1 MKYLHLIFILIILSS
16 CSTFSDFDA
25 PEEEKGSPGLFSKD
39 SKKGLSLSDMILND
53 QSDQS
58 TSFYV
63 NAYLW
68 RASLE
73 VASIAPLIS
82 TDAFGGT
89 IISDWYINP
98 KTKNKKIKLTVFV
111 KSQELRS
118 NGISVK
124 VYVKT
129 LANNEWSETTI
140 DKNLGLK
147 IEEII
152 LNKAREMRLNTKQ

>member
-1 MKYLHLIFILIILSS
+1 
-16 CSTFSDFDA
+16 
-25 PEEEKGSPGLFSKD
+25 
-39 SKKGLSLSDMILND
+39 MILKD
-53 QSDQS
+53 EDEGS
-58 TSFYV
+58 SFYV

-68 RASLE
+68 RASLD

-98 KTKNKKIKLTVFV
+98 KTKNKKIKLAVFV
-111 KSQELRS
+111 KSRELRS

-129 LANNEWSETTI
+129 LEKNKWSETTI
-140 DKNLGLK
+140 DEDLGLK

>member
-1 MKYLHLIFILIILSS
+1 MIF
-16 CSTFSDFDA
+16 
-25 PEEEKGSPGLFSKD
+25 KD
-39 SKKGLSLSDMILND
+39 QND
-53 QSDQS
+53 QSS
-58 TSFYV
+58 SFYV

-89 IISDWYINP
+89 IISDWYIHP
-98 KTKNKKIKLTVFV
+98 KTKNKKIKLAIFI

-124 VYVKT
+124 VYVQKLEGKKWT
-129 LANNEWSETTI
+129 ETSTDAI
-140 DKNLGLK
+140 LSSK

-152 LNKAREMRLNTKQ
+152 LNKARKYEIKY

>member
-1 MKYLHLIFILIILSS
+1 MKNLKFILILIILTN
-16 CSTFSDFDA
+16 CSPFSEFKA

-39 SKKGLSLSDMILND
+39 SKKGLSLGDMIFKDKDD
-53 QSDQS
+53 QSS
-58 TSFYV
+58 SFYV

-98 KTKNKKIKLTVFV
+98 KTKNKKIKLAVFI

-118 NGISVK
+118 DGISVK
-124 VYVKT
+124 AYVQT
-129 LANNEWSETTI
+129 LNNNEWSETII

-152 LNKAREMRLNTKQ
+152 LNKAREMRLNSNQ

>member
-1 MKYLHLIFILIILSS
+1 MISN
-16 CSTFSDFDA
+16 CSTFPDFE
-25 PEEEKGSPGLFSKD
+25 PPKEEKGSPGLFSKD
-39 SKKGLSLSDMILND
+39 SKKGLSLLDMIDERDN
-53 QSDQS
+53 QGS
-58 TSFYV
+58 SFYV

-98 KTKNKKIKLTVFV
+98 KTKNKKIKLAVFV
-111 KSQELRS
+111 KSRELIS

-129 LANNEWSETTI
+129 LKNSKWSETTV
-140 DKNLGLK
+140 DKNLALK

-152 LNKAREMRLNTKQ
+152 LNKARELRLNTKQ

>member
-1 MKYLHLIFILIILSS
+1 MKYLQIIFMLLVLSN
-16 CSTFSDFDA
+16 CSTFSDIEA
-25 PEEEKGSPGLFSKD
+25 PVEEKGSPGLFSKD
-39 SKKGLSLSDMILND
+39 SKKGLSLGDMIFDDQND
-53 QSDQS
+53 QSS
-58 TSFYV
+58 SFYV

-89 IISDWYINP
+89 IISDWYIHP
-98 KTKNKKIKLTVFV
+98 KTKNKKIKLAIFI

-124 VYVKT
+124 VYVQELEGKD
-129 LANNEWSETTI
+129 WSETTI
-140 DKNLGLK
+140 DRKLSLK
-147 IEEII
+147 IEDII
-152 LNKAREMRLNTKQ
+152 LNKARNMRLNTKK